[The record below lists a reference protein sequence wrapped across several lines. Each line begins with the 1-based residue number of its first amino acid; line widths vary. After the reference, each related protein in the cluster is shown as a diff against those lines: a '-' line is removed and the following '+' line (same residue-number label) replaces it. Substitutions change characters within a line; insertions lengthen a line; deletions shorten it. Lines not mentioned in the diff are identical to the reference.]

1 MSQTEG
7 SSNALAV
14 VPSYPEPFTSVL
26 GSASGRS
33 VSASAEA
40 RHDGSRPPAYAGS
53 SFGRLAQATELP
65 SASAVVRQRALA
77 ELGYR
82 IEVIQLF
89 TPKFDT

>member
-14 VPSYPEPFTSVL
+14 VPSYPEPFTSV
-26 GSASGRS
+26 RS